1 MAKVRRR
8 AIRKCVGR
16 LRVLSGPRRCA
27 DDHPCPD
34 GRPRYRRSPLGR
46 GVPVHR
52 IYKMNT
58 HEIESAIEHAINA
71 LSLAKLALSKSALPI
86 FNESD
91 IIRKVDHVEP
101 KDDAASRALA
111 AL

>member
-1 MAKVRRR
+1 
-8 AIRKCVGR
+8 
-16 LRVLSGPRRCA
+16 
-27 DDHPCPD
+27 
-34 GRPRYRRSPLGR
+34 
-46 GVPVHR
+46 
-52 IYKMNT
+52 MNT

-111 AL
+111 ALADLTRRVADLKAADAARASDDAIRKACVVKKP